1 MVVRSYSKTRDKS
14 SLQEPRAVE
23 AILSRYRNFIIL
35 AVVVVAQLLLLA
47 WQVRTNQDVRLIRIW
62 AVTAVSPMAGV
73 VEAVRRNTLGFL
85 EDYFILLDVRD
96 QNRKLHAENNR
107 LKMDNVYYRNQ
118 LQTAESARALSA
130 FQLQT
135 PSRTV
140 AARVIGNGTASSA
153 QVVFLDRGSTSGIE
167 KGMAVVTP
175 DGIVGKINA
184 VYPLASQVL
193 LVNDPTFA
201 VGVESQKSHIH
212 GSLQCNG
219 GSSCLV
225 KYIQNEEK
233 VDRGEWFYTSGEDRI
248 FPKGFPVGTV
258 SVSKPGTG
266 MREIALALSGAPGG
280 ADEVL
285 VVIEGAHQQIP
296 STPPQQRI
304 AKMLPPPPSDAPV
317 NDQTPKMATQAD
329 LIKQRYVELGKE
341 EGHQYGAIGSNL
353 PNFNSPQKQG
363 AAPATTTPSAGAN
376 KSPAALENGTAVN
389 GQKPVAPVQ
398 TAPIQTPLPKPVL
411 SVPEILGARPQQHV
425 PVVQQ
430 RRPPVQQ
437 SVPAATGPVLPL
449 GAPRKKPTVSSQ
461 PGTVA
466 PQP

>member
-1 MVVRSYSKTRDKS
+1 M
-14 SLQEPRAVE
+14 QEPRAVE

-35 AVVVVAQLLLLA
+35 AFVVVAQLLLLA

-96 QNRKLHAENNR
+96 QNRKLRAENNR

-118 LQTAESARALSA
+118 LETAESARALST

-353 PNFNSPQKQG
+353 PNFNPPQKQA
-363 AAPATTTPSAGAN
+363 AAPATTTAGAGAT
-376 KSPAALENGTAVN
+376 KSAAALENRTAVN
-389 GQKPVAPVQ
+389 PPKPVAPVQ
-398 TAPIQTPLPKPVL
+398 TAPIQTPLPRPAL
-411 SVPEILGARPQQHV
+411 SVPEILGARPQQHA
-425 PVVQQ
+425 PAVQQ

-449 GAPRKKPTVSSQ
+449 GAPRKKPAVPSQ
-461 PGTVA
+461 PGTAA